1 MSFEEK
7 VLEFM
12 AEVRSDIAELKNGQA
27 RLEQVCTKLE
37 QGYTNLEQMYTK
49 LEQGYANLEQMYTKL
64 EQGQAKLEQGQAR
77 QEEALDLLHQNV
89 ARIEFD
95 HGKMLGALCDGQ
107 SLHSE
112 YFSQLRPLI
121 PVIKQTAEDVSIIK
135 PVITAHSKIFNAINE
150 ASKTAWSA

>member
-12 AEVRSDIAELKNGQA
+12 EEVRSDIAELKNGQA
-27 RLEQVCTKLE
+27 KLE
-37 QGYTNLEQMYTK
+37 QGQV
-49 LEQGYANLEQMYTKL
+49 KL
-64 EQGQAKLEQGQAR
+64 EQGQARLEQRQAKLEQRQAR